1 MTATARK
8 WTCAG
13 CGVSASRSDEEP
25 VPIPETWDSCAEGS
39 FCLGCRRR
47 RVGEAAA
54 EAAPEDS
61 NRDDR
66 AKLRRTAVLEFE
78 VQRDPDRTNG
88 SIAKAC
94 RASIPAVVAAR
105 DKLGAPAAPS
115 AAPLANGIPNRRVRR
130 R

>member
-66 AKLRRTAVLEFE
+66 AKIRRAAVLEFE

-105 DKLGAPAAPS
+105 DRLGAPAAPVPT
-115 AAPLANGIPNRRVRR
+115 PLANGLPNRRVRR